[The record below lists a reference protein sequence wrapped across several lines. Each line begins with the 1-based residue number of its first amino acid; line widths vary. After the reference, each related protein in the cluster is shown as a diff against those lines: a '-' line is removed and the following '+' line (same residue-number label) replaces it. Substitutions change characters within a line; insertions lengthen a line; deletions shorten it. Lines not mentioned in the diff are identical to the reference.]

1 MRIRHRRSLPLS
13 ENERKIKMLKSM
25 TGFGRSEKVLN
36 GRDITVEI
44 RSLNHR
50 YYEFSARLPRNMGY
64 LEEKLKSALGGR
76 IFRGKTE
83 VSVTVVNI
91 EESDSV
97 IEVNLKTAEGYLS
110 ALRKANEELGLT
122 DDITLSRLSKFP
134 DIFTVYKASADE
146 DEIWNDVR
154 LTAEEALDSFI
165 SMRETEGSRIK
176 DDFKGRINYIEELVE
191 IIEERS
197 PQVNENYRERLYTKL
212 KEILDDKNIDESR
225 ILTETAL
232 FADKTAVD
240 EETVRLRSH
249 IDQFRSL
256 LELDEPV
263 GRKLDFLIQ
272 EFNREVNT
280 IGSKAQDAEI
290 TKIVVELKSEIEK
303 VREQVQ
309 NVE

>member
-1 MRIRHRRSLPLS
+1 
-13 ENERKIKMLKSM
+13 MLKSM
-25 TGFGRSEKVLN
+25 TGFGRSEKIIN

-44 RSLNHR
+44 RALNHR
-50 YYEFSARLPRNMGY
+50 YYEFSARIPRSMGC
-64 LEEKLKSALGGR
+64 LEEKLKTALGGK

-83 VSVTVVNI
+83 VSVTIVNV
-91 EESDSV
+91 EETDSV
-97 IEVNLKTAEGYLS
+97 IEVNLPVAKGYLE

-122 DDITLSRLSKFP
+122 DDITLSRISRFP
-134 DIFTVYKASADE
+134 DVFTVRKAAVNE
-146 DEIWNDVR
+146 DEIWEDVR
-154 LTAEEALDSFI
+154 QIAEEALESFI
-165 SMRETEGSRIK
+165 AMRETEGSRIK
-176 DDFKGRINYIEELVE
+176 TDFTGRIGYIQELLE

-197 PQVNENYRERLYTKL
+197 PKVNENYRERLYSKL

-225 ILTETAL
+225 ILTETAI

-249 IDQFRSL
+249 INQFKSL
-256 LELDEPV
+256 IELDEPV

-303 VREQVQ
+303 IREQIQ

>member
-1 MRIRHRRSLPLS
+1 
-13 ENERKIKMLKSM
+13 MLKSM

-197 PQVNENYRERLYTKL
+197 PQVNENYRERLYAKL